1 MPPAGLLPLTGRHS
15 ALLVMLGLLLACAA
29 HTAFAQGAADARS
42 RSYDI
47 PPGPLALVLNRFAE
61 QSGLALVYPAEIT
74 DGRHSDGL
82 RGNHPAMVAL
92 RILLTGTGIEASE
105 GNAGTV
111 TLRMA
116 AIPAQLAAVEIE
128 PVEPR
133 PLRIADVTVLSPL
146 LVQSERPEDEVYRQ
160 PLSISR
166 IGREDIERTGA
177 RHASEILQATPG
189 VFTVTNEQN
198 PSVSVDIRGLKDFG
212 RVNMNIDG
220 MRQNYQRSGHQQR
233 NGEMFF
239 DPEFLSSVEV
249 LKGPNTGIGG
259 AGVTGG
265 VASFRTLQ
273 VEDILKPDA
282 DLGMRLRASTG
293 IGKWANGSDPS
304 GSIALARRGE
314 TLDLLLAYS
323 QKNSGAYEPGSKG
336 KAFNIPFATLPLNV
350 VSLTDQDQESLMLK
364 GRWKITPRQNLQLT
378 AIGTRADYAES
389 SMQDLDGAFRQF
401 AMCTPLPPP
410 DDPLYEDCVE
420 FGSNA
425 YDPDQVYPF
434 SSQSRTTSAS
444 YGLDYD
450 WAPLD
455 HSWVDLSAKLYYVV
469 TDSETLSAGDTT
481 SLFITQTDT
490 VGAWASNSAHFT
502 FTDTLR
508 LDWHFGIEA
517 FLDRN
522 QPDARS
528 TALSQAQ
535 LEDANATTPQG
546 KRLLAGAYTRFTLAY
561 RSWLEIRPGLR
572 YDTYRLWGNTGF
584 AAFDSSA
591 GRPLPQYADIDVDRR
606 EGKFLPTLG
615 ITLTPLPSLQFF
627 ANAGLGWRPPAIT
640 ETLIAGNTP
649 GHLLPLDYYPNWRLE
664 SEETLSLEAGINI
677 RLDDLLAKQDNLRIK
692 AAWFENE
699 TDNYIFFAN
708 TVALPGSS
716 GPGLF
721 NNMFANSVDPVT
733 FRGVELDVRYDAGIY
748 FLDIN
753 ATRIE
758 RDATFRRLIF
768 PAGGASGPLAA
779 ILNAAVMES
788 ASLYTPAPPEYN
800 GQFTL
805 GLRLLQR
812 KLTLSGTL
820 RCASASSGPM
830 EHEAE
835 DYQNDFCAI
844 DAYGNYQA
852 TRWLSMGFN
861 LRNITDRRY
870 AQIMSDAYVR
880 TYAPGRTL
888 TAFMEL
894 RF

>member
-1 MPPAGLLPLTGRHS
+1 MLPAGCFSRPDYRS
-15 ALLVMLGLLLACAA
+15 ALLILLSLLFALPMSVLASAPA
-29 HTAFAQGAADARS
+29 TPLRGF
-42 RSYDI
+42 DI
-47 PPGPLALVLNRFAE
+47 PAGPLAQVLNRFAE
-61 QSGLALVYPAEIT
+61 QSGLVLVYPAELT
-74 DGRHSDGL
+74 LRQESGGL
-82 RGNHPAMVAL
+82 QGNYTPLEAL
-92 RILLTGTGIEASE
+92 RLLLDGTGIEARESR
-105 GNAGTV
+105 GGSV
-111 TLRMA
+111 TLRA
-116 AIPAQLAAVEIE
+116 ASNRVSSILTVDEESSEPDKAVLAPITVHADAIDDEYAQPRAVSLI
-128 PVEPR
+128 
-133 PLRIADVTVLSPL
+133 T
-146 LVQSERPEDEVYRQ
+146 
-160 PLSISR
+160 
-166 IGREDIERTGA
+166 REDIDRTGA
-177 RHASEILQATPG
+177 RHASEILQAIPG

-198 PSVSVDIRGLKDFG
+198 PGVSVNVRGLKDFG

-249 LKGPNTGIGG
+249 VKGPNAGIGG

-273 VEDILKPDA
+273 VEDILEPGA
-282 DLGMRLRASTG
+282 DLGARLRASTG
-293 IGKWANGSDPS
+293 IGKWANGSEPS
-304 GSIALARRGE
+304 GSVAVAKRGE
-314 TLDLLLAYS
+314 SLDLLLAYS
-323 QKNSGAYEPGSKG
+323 QKNAGEYEPGTRG
-336 KAFNIPFATLPLNV
+336 VAFNIPLNTIPLNV
-350 VSLTDQDQESLMLK
+350 ISLTDQDQASLMLK
-364 GRWKITPRQNLQLT
+364 GRWKFAPEQSLQLT
-378 AIGTRADYAES
+378 ALGTRAEYAES
-389 SMQDLDGAFRQF
+389 SMQDLDGAYRQF
-401 AMCTPLPPP
+401 IMCTPLPPP
-410 DDPLYEDCVE
+410 GDPLHNECVE
-420 FGSNA
+420 FGSSA
-425 YDPDQVYPF
+425 FDPDQVYPL
-434 SSQSRTTSAS
+434 SSYSQVTSSS
-444 YGLDYD
+444 YGLDYAWMPTD
-450 WAPLD
+450 K
-455 HSWVDLSAKLYYVV
+455 SWIDLTSKLYYVT
-469 TDSETLSAGDTT
+469 TDNESRTVSDTT
-481 SLFITQTDT
+481 SVFITQTDT
-490 VGAWASNSAHFT
+490 VGAWAANKARFT
-502 FTDTLR
+502 LTENLR
-508 LDWHFGIEA
+508 LEWDLGIEA

-522 QPDARS
+522 RPDANS
-528 TALSQAQ
+528 TSLSNDQ
-535 LEDANATTPQG
+535 LDDVNRTTPEG
-546 KRLLAGAYTRFTLAY
+546 NRLLAGAYTSFVLAY

-584 AAFDSSA
+584 AAFDSNA
-591 GRPLPQYADIDVDRR
+591 GRPLPQYADINVDRR
-606 EGKFLPTLG
+606 EAKLLPTLG
-615 ITLTPLPSLQFF
+615 ITLTPLPSLQLF

-649 GHLLPLDYYPNWRLE
+649 GHLLPLDYYPNWLLE
-664 SEETLSLEAGINI
+664 PEETLSLEAGVNI
-677 RLDDLLAKQDNLRIK
+677 RLDELLLKNDALRIK

-699 TDNYIFFAN
+699 TENYVFFAN
-708 TVALPGSS
+708 TVALPGQT

-733 FRGVELDVRYDAGIY
+733 FRGMELDIHYDAGVW

-758 RDATFRRLIF
+758 RDATFRRLVF
-768 PAGGASGPLAA
+768 PVGGASGPLAG

-788 ASLYTPAPPEYN
+788 ASLYTPEPPEYN

-844 DAYGNYQA
+844 DAYGDYRLAN
-852 TRWLSMGFN
+852 WLSMGFN

-870 AQIMSDAYVR
+870 AQVMADAYVR